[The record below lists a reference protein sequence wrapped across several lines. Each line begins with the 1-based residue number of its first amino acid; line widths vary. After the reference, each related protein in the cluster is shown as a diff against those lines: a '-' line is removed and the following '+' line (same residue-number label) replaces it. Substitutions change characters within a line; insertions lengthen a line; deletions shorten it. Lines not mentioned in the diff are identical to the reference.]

1 MVYRLNRERVGYN
14 QKMIARWREDI
25 PLDTN
30 PFGFFLF
37 ISKAHWKVATI
48 AMIAVI
54 AAGLCSAYTAYT
66 FKLIANAALLLPD
79 ETAYQNLLWGSG
91 LYLASLLAAKAFW
104 RFSGFVGAQWA
115 TGSRA
120 SARHALTAYV
130 TLHSR
135 TYFSNRFAGS
145 IANKIGHASNGMV
158 DMVELLLWEFME
170 LFVAVITSFFIAFFA
185 SPSIAA
191 VFLLWVVVVAVLN
204 SYFAYKRTPLSARA
218 QQLETNLTGKTVD
231 LLSNITA
238 MQEYARRPFEIGRLK
253 DAIDERRKAGLRN
266 WWYGERVLVINNV
279 LQTFFGAAMLF
290 IAVRLAMFGNISP
303 GDVVLVITIIF
314 RIEGLLQT
322 LGSNLNKVS
331 NVWGEVEESLN
342 EIVEPHEIPDRDNAT
357 ELVVKEGRIDVNT
370 ISFAYEETQ
379 VFQNLSIHVRAGQRV
394 GLVGRSGSGKS
405 TLMRLLLHHHDIQA
419 GSITIDGTDIAGVKQ
434 ESLRR
439 AISIVPQEPLLFHR
453 NILENIGYGKPNAK
467 KKDIVEAAK
476 LAQAHEFIGRL
487 PQGYDSVV
495 GERGIKL
502 SGGERQ
508 RVVIARAILK
518 NAPILLLDEA
528 TSALDSESEV
538 AIQDALRTLMH
549 GKTVIAI
556 AHRLSTLR
564 EMDRILVMD
573 HGKIVE
579 DGKHDELLR
588 KGGIYASLWAHQAGG
603 FLQDEE

>member
-1 MVYRLNRERVGYN
+1 MAEP
-14 QKMIARWREDI
+14 WREDI

-30 PFGFFLF
+30 PFRFFVF
-37 ISKAHWKVATI
+37 ISRAHWRVAVVS
-48 AMIAVI
+48 MLAVV
-54 AAGLCSAYTAYT
+54 AAGLCAAYTAYT
-66 FKLIANAALLLPD
+66 FKLIANAALALPQ
-79 ETAYQNLLWGSG
+79 EGAYQNLLWGSG

-104 RFSGFVGAQWA
+104 RVSGFVGARWA

-158 DMVELLLWEFME
+158 DMVELLLWEFIE
-170 LFVAVITSFFIAFFA
+170 LFVAVITSFAIAFFA
-185 SPSIAA
+185 SPSIALI
-191 VFLLWVVVVAVLN
+191 FLFWVIVVAVLN
-204 SYFAYKRTPLSARA
+204 SHFAYKRKPLSARA
-218 QQLETNLTGKTVD
+218 QQLETSLTGKTVD

-238 MQEYARRPFEIGRLK
+238 MQEYARRRFEIGRLK
-253 DAIDERRKAGLRN
+253 DNIDERRLAGLRN
-266 WWYGERVLVINNV
+266 WWYGERVLVINNI
-279 LQTFFGAAMLF
+279 LQTFFGAVMLF
-290 IAVRLAMFGNISP
+290 TAVRLAMVGSISP

-331 NVWGEVEESLN
+331 NVWGEIEESLN
-342 EIVEPHEIPDRDNAT
+342 EIVEPHEIPDREDAT
-357 ELVVKEGRIDVNT
+357 DLNVQEGKIDVNDV
-370 ISFAYEETQ
+370 SFAYEETQ
-379 VFQNLSIHVRAGQRV
+379 VFQHLSIHVEAGQRV

-405 TLMRLLLHHHDIQA
+405 TLMRLLLHHHDIQG
-419 GSITIDGTDIAGVKQ
+419 GSITIDGADISGVKQ
-434 ESLRR
+434 ESLRK

-453 NILENIGYGKPNAK
+453 NVIENIGYGKSRATRK
-467 KKDIVEAAK
+467 EVIEAAK
-476 LAQAHEFIGRL
+476 LAQAHKFIERL
-487 PQGYDSVV
+487 PLGYNSVV

-508 RVVIARAILK
+508 RIVIARAILK
-518 NAPILLLDEA
+518 NAPVLLLDEA

-538 AIQDALRTLMH
+538 AIQEALNKLMQ

-573 HGKIVE
+573 SGKIVE
-579 DGKHDELLR
+579 DGTHDELLR
-588 KGGIYASLWAHQAGG
+588 KGGKYADLWTHQAGG
-603 FLQDEE
+603 FLQDED

>member
-1 MVYRLNRERVGYN
+1 MSSY
-14 QKMIARWREDI
+14 WREDI

-30 PFGFFLF
+30 PFRFFLF
-37 ISKAHWKVATI
+37 VSRAHWKMVWLS
-48 AMIAVI
+48 I
-54 AAGLCSAYTAYT
+54 AAVVAAGICSAFTAYS
-66 FKLIANAALLLPD
+66 FKIIANAATMLPQS
-79 ETAYQNLLWGSG
+79 TAYDNLVWGSG
-91 LYLASLLAAKAFW
+91 IYLLSLLAAKAFW
-104 RFSGFVGAQWA
+104 RWSGFTGGKWA

-120 SARHALTAYV
+120 TARHALTAYV

-145 IANKIGHASNGMV
+145 IANKIGHAASGMV
-158 DMVELLLWEFME
+158 DMVELLLWEFIE
-170 LFVAVITSFFIAFFA
+170 LFVAVITSFMIAFIA
-185 SPSIAA
+185 SPSIAI
-191 VFLLWVVVVAVLN
+191 VFFAWVVAVAVLN
-204 SYFAYKRTPLSARA
+204 VFFAYKRTPLSARA
-218 QQLETNLTGKTVD
+218 QQLETGLTGATVD

-238 MQEYARRPFEIGRLK
+238 MQEYARRPFEIGRLR

-266 WWYGERVLVINNV
+266 WWYGERVLVINNI
-279 LQTFFGAAMLF
+279 LQTFFGALMLF
-290 IAVRLAMFGNISP
+290 TAVKLAMSGTISP
-303 GDVVLVITIIF
+303 GDVVLVITVIF

-322 LGSNLNKVS
+322 LGSNLNKIS

-342 EIVEPHEIPDRDNAT
+342 EIVEPHEIPDREDAMML
-357 ELVVKEGRIDVNT
+357 EVGEGAIDVNN

-379 VFQNLSIHVRAGQRV
+379 VFQHLSVHVKAGQRV
-394 GLVGRSGSGKS
+394 GLVGKSGSGKS

-419 GSITIDGTDIAGVKQ
+419 GSITIDGVDIADVKQ

-453 NILENIGYGKPNAK
+453 NILENIGYGKPSATAK
-467 KKDIVEAAK
+467 QIMEAAK
-476 LAQAHEFIGRL
+476 LAQAHEFIQHL
-487 PQGYDSVV
+487 PGGYDSVV

-538 AIQDALRTLMH
+538 AIQEALRKLMQ

-573 HGKIVE
+573 AGKIVE
-579 DGKHDELLR
+579 DGTHDELLR
-588 KGGIYASLWAHQAGG
+588 RGGKYSELWAHQAGG
-603 FLQDEE
+603 FLQEEE

>member
-1 MVYRLNRERVGYN
+1 MAE
-14 QKMIARWREDI
+14 RWREDI

-30 PFGFFLF
+30 PFRFFVF
-37 ISKAHWKVATI
+37 ISKAHWRVALI
-48 AMIAVI
+48 ALLAVI
-54 AAGLCSAYTAYT
+54 AAGLCAAFTAYT
-66 FKLIANAALLLPD
+66 FKLIANAALALPQD
-79 ETAYQNLLWGSG
+79 SAYQNLLWGSG

-104 RFSGFVGAQWA
+104 RASGFVGAQWA
-115 TGSRA
+115 TGARA

-170 LFVAVITSFFIAFFA
+170 LFVAVITSFIIAFFA
-185 SPSIAA
+185 SPSIALI
-191 VFLLWVVVVAVLN
+191 FFLWVIVVAMLN
-204 SYFAYKRTPLSARA
+204 TYFAYKRTPLSARA

-253 DAIDERRKAGLRN
+253 DAIDERRSAGLRN
-266 WWYGERVLVINNV
+266 WWYGERVLVINNI
-279 LQTFFGAAMLF
+279 LQTFFGAVMLF
-290 IAVRLAMFGNISP
+290 TAVRLAMLGSISP

-331 NVWGEVEESLN
+331 NVWGEIEESLN
-342 EIVEPHEIPDRDNAT
+342 EIVEPHEIPDREDAT
-357 ELVVKEGRIDVNT
+357 DLHVGEGKIDINDV
-370 ISFAYEETQ
+370 SFAYEETQ
-379 VFQNLSIHVRAGQRV
+379 VFQHLSIHVAAGQRV

-405 TLMRLLLHHHDIQA
+405 TLMRLLLHHHDIQG
-419 GSITIDGTDIAGVKQ
+419 GSIMIDGVEIAGVKQ

-453 NILENIGYGKPNAK
+453 NVIENIGYGKPRATK
-467 KKDIVEAAK
+467 KEVIEAAK
-476 LAQAHEFIGRL
+476 LAQAHEFIERL
-487 PQGYDSVV
+487 PLGYNSIV

-508 RVVIARAILK
+508 RIVIARAILK

-538 AIQDALRTLMH
+538 AIQEALKKLMQ

-573 HGKIVE
+573 SGRIVE
-579 DGKHDELLR
+579 DGTHDELLR
-588 KGGIYASLWAHQAGG
+588 KGGKYADLWTHQAGG
-603 FLQDEE
+603 FLQDED

>member
-1 MVYRLNRERVGYN
+1 MA
-14 QKMIARWREDI
+14 IRWREDI

-30 PFGFFLF
+30 PFRFFVF
-37 ISKAHWKVATI
+37 ISKTHWRVAFVSM
-48 AMIAVI
+48 AAVVI
-54 AAGLCSAYTAYT
+54 AGICAAFSAYT
-66 FKLIANAALLLPD
+66 FKLITNAAVSLPD
-79 ETAYQNLLWGSG
+79 QGAYSALLWGSI
-91 LYLASLLAAKAFW
+91 LYLGALFAAKAFW
-104 RFSGFVGAQWA
+104 RFSGFVGAVWA
-115 TGSRA
+115 TGARA
-120 SARHALTAYV
+120 TARHALTAYV

-145 IANKIGHASNGMV
+145 IANKIGHASSGMV

-170 LFVAVITSFFIAFFA
+170 LFVAVIASFIIAFVA

-191 VFLLWVVVVAVLN
+191 IFLLWVIVVAVVN

-218 QQLETNLTGKTVD
+218 QQLETGLTGATVD

-253 DAIDERRKAGLRN
+253 DAINDRRKAGLRN
-266 WWYGERVLVINNV
+266 WWYGERVLVFNNV
-279 LQTFFGAAMLF
+279 LQTFFGAVMLF
-290 IAVRLAMFGNISP
+290 TATRLAMTGAVSP
-303 GDVVLVITIIF
+303 GDVVLVIVIIF

-342 EIVEPHEIPDRDNAT
+342 EIVEPHEIPDRENAT
-357 ELVVKEGRIDVNT
+357 DLAVREGRIDVND

-379 VFQNLSIHVRAGQRV
+379 VFQHLDIHVPAGQRV

-405 TLMRLLLHHHDIQA
+405 TLMRLLLHHHEIQG

-453 NILENIGYGKPNAK
+453 TILENIGYGKPDAK

-476 LAQAHEFIGRL
+476 LAQAHEFIERL
-487 PQGYDSVV
+487 PLGYGAIV

-538 AIQDALRTLMH
+538 AIQEALSKLMK

-564 EMDRILVMD
+564 EMDRLLVMEN
-573 HGKIVE
+573 GKIVE
-579 DGKHDELLR
+579 DGTHDELLR
-588 KGGIYASLWAHQAGG
+588 KGGKYADLWEHQAGG
-603 FLQDEE
+603 FLQDEG